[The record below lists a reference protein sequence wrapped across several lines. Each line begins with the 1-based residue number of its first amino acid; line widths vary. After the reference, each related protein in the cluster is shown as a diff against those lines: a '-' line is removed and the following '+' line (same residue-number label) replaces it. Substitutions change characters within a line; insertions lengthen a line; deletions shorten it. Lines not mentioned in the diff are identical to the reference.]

1 MRNIG
6 IDVSKIKIDVYMP
19 PETYIVFDNNKEG
32 FKRLLKKLSF
42 NDVIGVESTGAYHH
56 SLALFFIEKG
66 FEVREINPIITKQ
79 FIRATVRKKKTD
91 KTDSKIISLL
101 LGQGEGYVMKEKNI
115 NNVLQKTLR
124 TKRKLIQMRTA
135 LKLQIKSLSS
145 LKEFSFLRKSLES
158 LVKSYDK
165 QIEKLRM
172 EATKYTSEEIDILE
186 SIPGISVNLSR
197 EILAE
202 LGDVSKFE
210 RKGQVVAYAGYDPKI
225 KQSGMSNSTGSL
237 TKRGSPHL
245 RNALYLASFANIRS
259 DNVFS
264 RYYKKKKSEGKHHYQ
279 AITATSRKMI
289 EIIFT
294 LLINK
299 QKFIP

>member
-79 FIRATVRKKKTD
+79 FIRAT
-91 KTDSKIISLL
+91 
-101 LGQGEGYVMKEKNI
+101 VMKEKNI